1 MKLLTALLFVLTSS
15 LSFAAPVGVN
25 FVKPQN
31 NETVTQTFAAE
42 FTVDG
47 MSVAK
52 AGNMTKGTGHHHI
65 IIDGKP
71 IPKGKVVPSNPT
83 HKHFGDASTSTTLTL
98 TPGTHTLTLQF
109 ADGAH
114 KSYGEEFS
122 KTITVNVK

>member
-1 MKLLTALLFVLTSS
+1 MKLMTALLLILVSS
-15 LSFAAPVGVN
+15 LSFAAPVGVS

-31 NETVTQTFAAE
+31 NETVPQTFAVE

-71 IPKGKVVPSNPT
+71 IPKGQVVPTNST

-98 TPGTHTLTLQF
+98 PPGQHTLTLQF
-109 ADGAH
+109 ADGTH